1 MQFPWR
7 RAVAGVLAAC
17 CAAHSTSF
25 GQEPALLQIRIIEG
39 EGAVHTV
46 GTRASQALVL
56 RITDESGRPVPG
68 ASVSFRLPDEGP
80 SGTFQTGLRT
90 EVASAGADGKVA
102 IRGILWN
109 RLPGPIQIR
118 ITANKGEARSG
129 TVSAQY
135 LTEPTATAKRT
146 SEPTT
151 TAVLPQI
158 KIGPSRSKW
167 TILAILI
174 GGAAAGGVAAASN
187 RGARTSP
194 GAPPSAPPTAV
205 TLPSVTIGP
214 PSISIGKP

>member
-90 EVASAGADGKVA
+90 EVASAVAFLASSESSFINGSEIFTDG
-102 IRGILWN
+102 GMN
-109 RLPGPIQIR
+109 
-118 ITANKGEARSG
+118 
-129 TVSAQY
+129 QY
-135 LTEPTATAKRT
+135 
-146 SEPTT
+146 
-151 TAVLPQI
+151 
-158 KIGPSRSKW
+158 
-167 TILAILI
+167 
-174 GGAAAGGVAAASN
+174 
-187 RGARTSP
+187 
-194 GAPPSAPPTAV
+194 
-205 TLPSVTIGP
+205 
-214 PSISIGKP
+214 